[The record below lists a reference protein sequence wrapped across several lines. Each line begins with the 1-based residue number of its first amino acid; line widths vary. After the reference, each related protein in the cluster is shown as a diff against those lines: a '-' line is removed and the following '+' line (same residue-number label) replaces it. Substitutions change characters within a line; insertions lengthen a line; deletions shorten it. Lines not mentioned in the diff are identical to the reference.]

1 MEISNMVNKNLIN
14 LDMKVNSKEEA
25 INVLADLM
33 YKDDKLISKE
43 DYILDVLEREKEDT
57 TGFGMGFAIPHGK
70 SEAVKDA
77 CFAVGRNVKGI
88 EWNSLDGEPVNFVIL
103 IAVPKEE
110 AGTTHLKIL
119 SQIASNLME
128 DDFKNSLQNAQQEE
142 EVINILSKE
151 MEE

>member
-1 MEISNMVNKNLIN
+1 MEISNLINKNLIN
-14 LDMKVNSKEEA
+14 LEMNVDSREEA
-25 INVLADLM
+25 IKVLAEMMFNDG
-33 YKDDKLISKE
+33 KLKSQD
-43 DYILDVLEREKEDT
+43 DYIVDVLEREKEGT

-70 SEAVKDA
+70 SDAVKET
-77 CFAVGRNVKGI
+77 CFAAGRSAKGI

-128 DDFKNSLQNAQQEE
+128 DDFRDNLLQAQLEE
-142 EVINILSKE
+142 EVINILSRE